1 MRGLREGVTGSAA
14 ADAFLSAA
22 DPLRAGPLTQAGQN
36 VFYHSAEI
44 AQENS
49 GSVHKETTT
58 QCYTFTRSFLLKGAC
73 SLYEPTH
80 LCRTFPQKDDI
91 FAAGARRTHRHHRAA
106 VQLAIPAEKFLVS
119 DAVIGALFEADD

>member
-1 MRGLREGVTGSAA
+1 MSTAFPRMRGGDPKVHIGQDSKEPFSPHVRGLREGVTCSAA

-22 DPLRAGPLTQAGQN
+22 DPLRAAPLTQAGRN

-49 GSVHKETTT
+49 GSVHKETTAP
-58 QCYTFTRSFLLKGAC
+58 CYTFTRSFFLKGAC

-80 LCRTFPQKDDI
+80 LCRTFP
-91 FAAGARRTHRHHRAA
+91 
-106 VQLAIPAEKFLVS
+106 
-119 DAVIGALFEADD
+119 

>member
-1 MRGLREGVTGSAA
+1 MPFGQYKVNDNFSPHVRGLREGVTGSAA
-14 ADAFLSAA
+14 ADAFLPAA
-22 DPLRAGPLTQAGQN
+22 VPLRAGPLTQAGQN

-49 GSVHKETTT
+49 GSVHKETAA

-80 LCRTFPQKDDI
+80 L
-91 FAAGARRTHRHHRAA
+91 
-106 VQLAIPAEKFLVS
+106 
-119 DAVIGALFEADD
+119 

>member
-1 MRGLREGVTGSAA
+1 MFYGASTSKPAFSPHVRGLREGVTGSAA

-49 GSVHKETTT
+49 GSVHKE
-58 QCYTFTRSFLLKGAC
+58 
-73 SLYEPTH
+73 
-80 LCRTFPQKDDI
+80 
-91 FAAGARRTHRHHRAA
+91 AAA
-106 VQLAIPAEKFLVS
+106 
-119 DAVIGALFEADD
+119 